1 MSVMTE
7 AKPLYL
13 TPKSETL
20 PNRLGEY
27 RELATRMGWTLM
39 PWQEG
44 VLERAT
50 EYYPAGN
57 DNDNTSNGMAGIP
70 RWRRVVLTVPR
81 QSGKTTL
88 LILVVLWRML
98 AHPGAP
104 HIALNRFTLTSL
116 PTLPL
121 CLS

>member
-1 MSVMTE
+1 MTE

-20 PNRLGEY
+20 PNRLAEY
-27 RELATRMGWTLM
+27 QALAGCMGWTLM

-44 VLERAT
+44 VIERAT
-50 EYYPAGN
+50 EYYPEGEGN
-57 DNDNTSNGMAGIP
+57 LKDIP

-88 LILVVLWRML
+88 LVLVVLWRML
-98 AHPGAP
+98 AHPGVP

>member
-13 TPKSETL
+13 TPKSDTL
-20 PNRLGEY
+20 PNRLDEY
-27 RELATRMGWTLM
+27 QALAGLLGWALM
-39 PWQEG
+39 PWQEA
-44 VLERAT
+44 VIERAT
-50 EYYPAGN
+50 EYHPS
-57 DNDNTSNGMAGIP
+57 TEIP
-70 RWRRVVLTVPR
+70 RWRRVVITVPR

-88 LILVVLWRML
+88 LVLVVLWRML
-98 AHPGAP
+98 AHPGVP
-104 HIALNRFTLTSL
+104 QIALNRFTLTSL

>member
-1 MSVMTE
+1 
-7 AKPLYL
+7 
-13 TPKSETL
+13 
-20 PNRLGEY
+20 
-27 RELATRMGWTLM
+27 M
-39 PWQEG
+39 PWQEQ
-44 VLERAT
+44 VIERAT
-50 EYYPAGN
+50 EYYPAGQGEL
-57 DNDNTSNGMAGIP
+57 SNGMTEIP

-88 LILVVLWRML
+88 LVLVVLWRML
-98 AHPGAP
+98 AHPGVP

>member
-13 TPKSETL
+13 TPKSDTL
-20 PNRLGEY
+20 PNRLAEY
-27 RELATRMGWTLM
+27 QALAGCMGWTLM
-39 PWQEG
+39 PWQEQ

-50 EYYPAGN
+50 EYHPS
-57 DNDNTSNGMAGIP
+57 DNDNHIP

-88 LILVVLWRML
+88 LVLVVLWRML
-98 AHPGAP
+98 AHPGG
-104 HIALNRFTLTSL
+104 TSTSSL
-116 PTLPL
+116 VK
-121 CLS
+121 SRHGG